1 MSCLP
6 GIISLCCVLPTMES
20 PYAVSCYCRIFL
32 CYVLPTTE
40 SHCTVSCLCRI
51 LPCCVLPSPENHY
64 AVSFLLLNLTLLF
77 PPFHGILLCCVLSTS
92 ESHCVVSRQ
101 LQNLTPLCPAFRG
114 ISQCCVLSTA
124 ESYSAVSCLPP
135 NFTLLCP
142 AVPLFMKKDPSLS
155 CKASERALLPR
166 LLRTHVKMRLI
177 ALQWR
182 TRSRRVQQ
190 DVDHGYISFSTGRLW
205 QAGN

>member
-1 MSCLP
+1 MQNLTLLCLAFP
-6 GIISLCCVLPTMES
+6 GKSLCCVLS
-20 PYAVSCYCRIFL
+20 
-32 CYVLPTTE
+32 TTE
-40 SHCTVSCLCRI
+40 SYS
-51 LPCCVLPSPENHY
+51 
-64 AVSFLLLNLTLLF
+64 AVSSLPRNLTLLCPASLEF
-77 PPFHGILLCCVLSTS
+77 HSAVSCLLQNLTLLCPPYCRILLCCVLSTS

-124 ESYSAVSCLPP
+124 ESYSAVSWLPP

-166 LLRTHVKMRLI
+166 LLRTDVRMRLI

-182 TRSRRVQQ
+182 TRWQRVQQ
-190 DVDHGYISFSTGRLW
+190 DIDHGYISLSTGRLW